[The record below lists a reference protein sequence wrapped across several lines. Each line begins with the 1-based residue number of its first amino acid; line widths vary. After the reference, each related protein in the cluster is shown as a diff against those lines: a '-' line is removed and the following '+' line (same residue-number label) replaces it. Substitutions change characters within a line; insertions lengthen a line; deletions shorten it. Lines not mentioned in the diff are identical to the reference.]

1 MTNLAKQEKKVIWTN
16 DVQIQDFEDCFQEG
30 IVDEAEKYK
39 RMYELIDMYFE
50 DELINLD
57 KELPGN
63 ILVIAD
69 LGLWNGRR
77 PGYRELGNNLNNILK
92 VAVGDYFTVYYDGDD
107 IRATDIHHDGTN
119 HYLFRLIR
127 DDENIDILK
136 KKIFDDTFTT
146 EDIEQYTISLAP
158 FVKEIYGW

>member
-1 MTNLAKQEKKVIWTN
+1 MTNLAKQKKVIWTN
-16 DVQIQDFEDCFQEG
+16 DVQIQDFEDCFQEEG

-92 VAVGDYFTVYYDGDD
+92 VAVGDYFTVYCDGDD